1 MNHRFEKAPIVGPL
15 TLASALA
22 WALMFGG
29 AAAAAAP
36 YHVES
41 LDFPGLDAAAVR
53 LKVSAPTA
61 AQVLKAVVLLNGQN
75 ISSAFVPDGGAA
87 SMTATV
93 SRLVPGR
100 NRIELLESKSS
111 RTPRSQMDID
121 VVDASLCN
129 AARLGTSIDPAR
141 IGEPVSG
148 VTLAAPTWT
157 AATASTPAYC
167 RVNGSMAPV
176 DPAAPP
182 INFAVV
188 LPSRWAH
195 RAVQIGGGG
204 MNGTVP
210 GLTGGGG
217 AGASFLARGWVA
229 SGSDSGH
236 STANNNW
243 SLNDESMKN
252 LGYMQMKKTHDA
264 AWVLTERLYGALP
277 RYSYWFG
284 GSQGGRE
291 GLTVAQRYPNDYDGV
306 VITVPIVNYS
316 SLMLSRALHRQQE
329 APLANWVTTA
339 KTAAISAYVVRQ
351 CDALDGLNDGI
362 INNYNACRALFD
374 VNQGTPGRQPWAGL
388 RCPGGVDPNP
398 SNNTVGACLTDG
410 QISTMQFVQTKYRF
424 ATPLAFGNR
433 SFGMWVPSTDPSGN
447 GLMATTR
454 YRGQEGAAA
463 NAPLYSW
470 LGGPGVLGFLF
481 KDLGANAL
489 DYVEGGPLNDRR
501 VEISAYLDAT
511 DPDLRPFFSRGGK
524 LISAVGTRDSLA
536 SSGSQL
542 DYYQSVLD
550 TLGRPTVD
558 ASARLFVLPHTDHGL
573 GGSNHNLDGNG
584 NTIATSA
591 IPNSF
596 DRVTMIIDWVEKG
609 IAPPIHA
616 VATSATRS
624 LPVCSYPAYP
634 RYLGG
639 GLPASQASSYTCA
652 TD

>member
-1 MNHRFEKAPIVGPL
+1 MDLSFRSIARHRGLLAASLLSGA
-15 TLASALA
+15 TASAQV
-22 WALMFGG
+22 
-29 AAAAAAP
+29 P
-36 YHVES
+36 YHVET
-41 LDFPGLDAAAVR
+41 LDFPGADAAAVR
-53 LKVSAPTA
+53 LKISAPTA
-61 AQVLKAVVLLNGQN
+61 AQVLRVLVTLNGQN
-75 ISSAFVPDGGAA
+75 ISSLFTPDGGDA

-100 NRIELLESKSS
+100 NVVELFESKSM
-111 RTPRSQMDID
+111 RTPRSALNIE
-121 VVDASLCN
+121 VVDQARCN
-129 AARLGTSIDPAR
+129 AAQLGSSIAPAL

-148 VTLAAPTWT
+148 ITLAAPTWT
-157 AATASTPAYC
+157 AATSTTPAFC

-188 LPSRWAH
+188 LPSRWAY
-195 RAVQIGGGG
+195 RAVQVGGSGMNGSIPALNGGGG
-204 MNGTVP
+204 S
-210 GLTGGGG
+210 
-217 AGASFLARGWVA
+217 GASFIARGWVV

-236 STANNNW
+236 STANNEW
-243 SLNDESMKN
+243 SLNDEAMKN

-264 AWVLTERLYGALP
+264 AWVLLQRMYGALP

-316 SLMLSRALHRQQE
+316 SLMLSRAIHRIQE

-362 INNYNACRALFD
+362 INNYIACRALFD
-374 VNQGTPGRQPWAGL
+374 VNQGAPGRQPWAGL

-398 SNNTVGACLTDG
+398 SNTGVTACLTDG
-410 QISTMQFVQTKYRF
+410 QISTMQFVQTKYFF

-433 SFGMWVPSTDPSGN
+433 SFGMWVPSTDPSMN
-447 GLMATTR
+447 GLMVTTR

-489 DYVEGGPLNDRR
+489 DYVEGGVLNDRR
-501 VEISAYLDAT
+501 VAISAYLDAT
-511 DPDLRPFFSRGGK
+511 DPDLSPFFARGGK
-524 LISAVGTRDSLA
+524 LISTVGTRDSLA

-542 DYYQSVLD
+542 DYYQSVHD
-550 TLGRPTVD
+550 RLGRAAVD

-573 GGSNHNLDGNG
+573 GGNNHNLDGNG
-584 NTIATSA
+584 NTIPTSA

-596 DRVTMIIDWVEKG
+596 DRVTMVIDWVEKG
-609 IAPPIHA
+609 IAPPLHG

-634 RYLGG
+634 RYLGAA
-639 GLPASQASSYTCA
+639 LPVNQASSYTCA
-652 TD
+652 TE